1 MTRINQLSI
10 FLQNKE
16 GSLLQVL
23 NILKEA
29 KVQIITSTIA
39 DTADYGILRLICN
52 RPQEAYQ
59 MLKEKGVAVTLSR
72 VIVITLDN
80 KVGEAAAVM
89 AIFAEAGINISYL
102 YSFLINGRG
111 ILIFRTNNPHEAEE
125 VIEHNNLSV
134 LSEEEL
140 ESWC

>member
-16 GSLLQVL
+16 GALLKVL
-23 NILKEA
+23 DILKEA

-39 DTADYGILRLICN
+39 DTVDYGILRLVCN
-52 RPQEAYQ
+52 KPQDAYQ

-72 VIVITLDN
+72 VIAITLDN
-80 KVGEAAAVM
+80 KVGEAASVM

-102 YSFLINGRG
+102 YSFLINGKG
-111 ILIFRTNNPHEAEE
+111 ILIFRTNSPQEAEE
-125 VIEHNNLSV
+125 VIERNNLSV
-134 LSEEEL
+134 LSEDEL